1 MISWGAL
8 SDFLEKGKRLDFN
21 STFFLVFGNEY
32 LQLFA
37 IELNTGGPNI
47 KDLGQLF
54 LHGIDSTGKSLI
66 AIGGEYAPF
75 TKDIKVHEGLP
86 IDRVTLYQSGEFYQ
100 TFKFKQLKTGFKLS
114 ANTIKI
120 DPNNGEVTDLIDRW
134 GDNIIGLTNE
144 SLSKLG
150 IEAIP
155 YIIEAIL
162 KQLLS

>member
-1 MISWGAL
+1 
-8 SDFLEKGKRLDFN
+8 
-21 STFFLVFGNEY
+21 
-32 LQLFA
+32 
-37 IELNTGGPNI
+37 
-47 KDLGQLF
+47 
-54 LHGIDSTGKSLI
+54 LI